1 MKIRKVL
8 KTLSKNIMLFDS
20 EQDQRKPPKGSTNLL
35 VSVNHLFDLADKF
48 RLSTSLDFLL
58 QTIGEGRSAIER
70 AYDWLIPII
79 CSHPDIIDRLQASS
93 SCFLLLRAYAE
104 GEQNRELLDLTA
116 PLLSHVSKCLS
127 GDVGIK
133 HALLALE
140 LLLQDV
146 AAENSDQRQCARNV
160 LQKTIGD
167 SNVMDTF
174 QDDLG
179 QCGWSIQ
186 IMHVSNSKELIR
198 LAIRYLS
205 KALAFEQGKVLMHYI
220 SALNQYELF
229 LKEHQIDEGFDFD
242 AVLCQLIA
250 SRPTVCC
257 DAFDKYSDIRA
268 LAITKVKGAFVRSLE
283 SNGGAQ
289 TTPND
294 SLLQVVVAIPRGEV
308 NGDQKVTHAVISSDL
323 LHACIILISNWQS
336 NDNNETNTDE
346 ESAISQLLRY
356 LVIPYTDKG
365 DSGLSSAWYNHNQKR
380 AVSVEEVSCF

>member
-8 KTLSKNIMLFDS
+8 KTLSKNIMLFNP

-48 RLSTSLDFLL
+48 RLSTSPDFLL

-186 IMHVSNSKELIR
+186 IMHVPNSKELIQ
-198 LAIRYLS
+198 LAIKYIS

-220 SALNQYELF
+220 SALNQYEMF
-229 LKEHQIDEGFDFD
+229 LKEHQMDEEFDFD
-242 AVLCQLIA
+242 AVLCKLIA

-257 DAFDKYSDIRA
+257 DAFDRYSDIRA
-268 LAITKVKGAFVRSLE
+268 LAITKVKAAFEGSLE

-289 TTPND
+289 TTPD
-294 SLLQVVVAIPRGEV
+294 ASLLQVVVAIPRGE
-308 NGDQKVTHAVISSDL
+308 DQKVTHAVISSDL
-323 LHACIILISNWQS
+323 LHACIILISNCQS
-336 NDNNETNTDE
+336 NDNDETNTDE
-346 ESAISQLLRY
+346 DTATSQLLRY

-380 AVSVEEVSCF
+380 AVSVEEVS